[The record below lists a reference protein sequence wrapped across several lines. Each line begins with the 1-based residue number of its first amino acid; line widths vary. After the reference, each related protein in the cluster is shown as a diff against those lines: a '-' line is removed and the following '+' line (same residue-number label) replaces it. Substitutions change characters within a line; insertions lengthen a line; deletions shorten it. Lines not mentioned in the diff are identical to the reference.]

1 MAEYLFKT
9 DNRITNCSDCSFVI
23 DIKDREGIDENGKP
37 VILKGCPFLR
47 ELVDLYFTSRHKFC
61 PLVELPT
68 PHGRLVDI
76 DKMIAECRE
85 KPFPV
90 YISSSEE
97 LADVLEEYVNL
108 DKIGHTVI
116 VPASEETDKDCQS
129 CFWYQQR
136 GCQFQCVHEHG
147 ECNGERFEQAE
158 P

>member
-1 MAEYLFKT
+1 MADLL
-9 DNRITNCSDCSFVI
+9 
-23 DIKDREGIDENGKP
+23 IKGMNLPKEDRVALIAVFSSGDVKYIDRETFNSFYLPQKAQ
-37 VILKGCPFLR
+37 
-47 ELVDLYFTSRHKFC
+47 
-61 PLVELPT
+61 ELP
-68 PHGRLVDI
+68 PHGRLGDI

-116 VPASEETDKDCQS
+116 VPASEETDKDCES

>member
-1 MAEYLFKT
+1 MADILIKNMEMPKECYKT
-9 DNRITNCSDCSFVI
+9 GTRHCPCFYSCEVVRNHLCKLTFAESE
-23 DIKDREGIDENGKP
+23 DIY
-37 VILKGCPFLR
+37 KGRL
-47 ELVDLYFTSRHKFC
+47 TGC
-61 PLVELPT
+61 PLVELP
-68 PHGRLVDI
+68 PHGRLGDI